1 MKLEELQLIIEENLL
16 TKKGDKLKSNLISN
30 FYHDDEFT
38 KWIFEYSKQ
47 LDEIYLTSSISFAN
61 RIKYV
66 YGLKLYIRYLLK
78 KHKNIIEFIED
89 ICFDVDNCFKPSIV
103 KNNGEYIKNKYPERL
118 REIFEKTK
126 FLDSIDPYLQ
136 QRLFHL
142 YYNINYIVKCKEC
155 GKIVKFKKF
164 SKGYN
169 NFCSIKCSSN
179 NEKTREKYKNTSIEK
194 YGQDNPFKSVV
205 VRNVYKSTCLERYG
219 VDHYSKTDEY
229 KKKFKE
235 TCLLRYDEVH
245 PFKLSIFLKK
255 CEQTWLNNWGVKH
268 PAQSSQY
275 QDKVQNGYRN
285 SWHDYQLPSGNWIKL
300 QGYEPK
306 ALDVLLKFL
315 PETDIILRKLYMPV
329 IWYYGK
335 DNKWHRYYPDI
346 FIPKMNLII
355 EVKSEY
361 TFNKYKEINL
371 LKEKSTK
378 NLGFN
383 YEFWIFNQ

>member
-1 MKLEELQLIIEENLL
+1 MKLVKENRTMVFRKEKFEVVFHAYKCEDTGEQFEDETLAELNYNQLINQYRE
-16 TKKGDKLKSNLISN
+16 
-30 FYHDDEFT
+30 
-38 KWIFEYSKQ
+38 
-47 LDEIYLTSSISFAN
+47 
-61 RIKYV
+61 KYV
-66 YGLKLYIRYLLK
+66 IPFP
-78 KHKNIIEFIED
+78 EQ
-89 ICFDVDNCFKPSIV
+89 
-103 KNNGEYIKNKYPERL
+103 IK
-118 REIFEKTK
+118 
-126 FLDSIDPYLQ
+126 
-136 QRLFHL
+136 
-142 YYNINYIVKCKEC
+142 
-155 GKIVKFKKF
+155 
-164 SKGYN
+164 
-169 NFCSIKCSSN
+169 
-179 NEKTREKYKNTSIEK
+179 KTREKYKNTSIEK

-255 CEQTWLNNWGVKH
+255 CEQTWLNNWGVKD

-346 FIPKMNLII
+346 FIPKMDLII